1 MELFKTGAIHIEES
15 EVIRLLGYRDQAEPD
30 EEIFESIREEIRN
43 CKSYIEPVV
52 YFERANIKSV
62 DQNMVALDNGVV
74 FEGDFITSRLSK
86 CSSIIASITT
96 LGEDIDKVIKNAF
109 EEGDFLKGMVVD
121 HIGTLAVDYVN
132 KAFWTKLVDSLG
144 NTNIGITSRLS
155 PGDTAWDLSE
165 QTKIFQ
171 VIGKDKVNVK
181 LTESYLMK
189 PIKSTSLVYG
199 FGENIGVT
207 KLGHICTECNM
218 KHCAYR
224 ADNRVELTINKNG
237 VKEIIDVKRGS
248 NLLQV
253 LRDNKTFIDT
263 PCGGKGTCGKCK
275 VKVIKGTEEANTY
288 DIKHLS
294 KEEINNGMR
303 LACAIVV
310 KGRMEV
316 EIPDAAE
323 GMTVLVNSE
332 KQSKEVDPLV
342 KKKYIVMDTP
352 SIEDQRDDYKRLSD
366 ALGVHN
372 LSVRYED
379 LPNLSSL
386 LREANFSVTAAVYKN
401 KLLHLEAGDSSSK
414 FFGVAV
420 DIGTTTIAVYL
431 VDINNGN
438 IVDVESQ
445 VNKQRRFG
453 ADVISRINYTIENE
467 NGLQA
472 QKESILDQLNFMI
485 DNLCER
491 NHISC
496 ENIYDAAIVGNTTM
510 IHLLLGLPCKNIAMA
525 PYIPVIT
532 REMEFD
538 AKEFGLNIKGM
549 VSLVPGIAS
558 YVGSDITA
566 GIISSGMVQTDKY
579 SILLDLGTNGEI
591 ALGNCDG
598 VVACSTAA
606 GPAFEG
612 ANIKH
617 GVGGIKGAVSKIN
630 LSESKVYETIGKGVP
645 CGICGSGVL
654 DALAELV
661 KHGIVDETGRM
672 VEEDE
677 IEDSELSKR
686 LIEDDMKEF
695 LIAENSVSGHP
706 ITFTQ
711 RDVREVQL
719 AKAAVCAGIKILI
732 QEKNIEYKDIDK
744 IYIGGGFGN
753 YMNIDSALAIGL
765 IPEELGQKVKSIGN
779 CAGSGALAY
788 LLSKNVRENASNIA
802 GKASYI
808 ELSKRK
814 DFQDYFIDSMML

>member
-1 MELFKTGAIHIEES
+1 MELFNAVNIYIEES
-15 EVIRLLGYRDQAEPD
+15 EVLRLLGYKDAEPD
-30 EEIFESIREEIRN
+30 EEILESIREEIELS
-43 CKSYIEPVV
+43 KGYIEPVV
-52 YFERANIKSV
+52 YFERVNIKSV
-62 DQNMVALDNGVV
+62 ENSKVILENGVA
-74 FEGDFITSRLSK
+74 FEGDFITNRLSK
-86 CSSIIASITT
+86 CTSIIACITT
-96 LGEDIDKVIKNAF
+96 IGEKIDAVIKNAF
-109 EEGDFLKGMVVD
+109 NEGDFLKGMVVD

-132 KAFWTKLVDSLG
+132 KNFWTKLIEGLN

-155 PGDTAWDLSE
+155 PGDTAWVLTE
-165 QTKIFQ
+165 QKKIFK
-171 VIGKDKVNVK
+171 VVGEDKVGVK
-181 LTESYLMK
+181 LTESSLMM

-199 FGENIGVT
+199 FGENIGIT

-224 ADNRVELTINKNG
+224 ADNRIELTINKNG
-237 VKEIIDVKRGS
+237 IKELVDVKRGS
-248 NLLQV
+248 NLLEI
-253 LRDNKTFIDT
+253 LRENNVFLDT

-275 VKVIKGTEEANTY
+275 VKVIRGIEEPNNS

-294 KEEINNGMR
+294 KEEINKGMR
-303 LACAIVV
+303 LACAVTL
-310 KGRMEV
+310 KDKMEID
-316 EIPDAAE
+316 IPDAAE
-323 GMTVLVNSE
+323 GMTVLVKSE
-332 KQSKEVDPLV
+332 QQNIEVSPLV
-342 KKKYIVMDTP
+342 EKKYVVMSFP
-352 SIEDQRDDYKRLSD
+352 AIEDQRDDYKRLSD
-366 ALGVHN
+366 SLEIDDLFVK
-372 LSVRYED
+372 YQD
-379 LPNLSSL
+379 LPKLSGI
-386 LREANFSVTAAVYKN
+386 LRDANFNITAAVYKN
-401 KLLHLEAGDSSSK
+401 KLLHIEAGDCSLKSY
-414 FFGVAV
+414 GVAI
-420 DIGTTTIAVYL
+420 DIGTTTIAAYL
-431 VDINNGN
+431 VDLNSGDT
-438 IVDVESQ
+438 VDIESQ
-445 VNKQRRFG
+445 VNKQRSFG

-467 NGLQA
+467 KGLQI
-472 QKESILDQLNFMI
+472 QQECIINQLNSMI

-491 NHISC
+491 NTICS

-525 PYIPVIT
+525 PYVPVIT

-538 AKEFGLNIKGM
+538 AMDLRLNINGM

-566 GIISSGMVQTDKY
+566 GIMSSGMITSDKY

-598 VVACSTAA
+598 VIACSTAA

-630 LSESKVYETIGKGVP
+630 LSESKVYETIANGVP

-654 DALAELV
+654 DAVAELV
-661 KHGIVDETGRM
+661 KYGIVDETGRM

-677 IEDSELSKR
+677 IEDLKLSKR

-695 LIAENSVSGHP
+695 LIAERSVNGQP

-732 QEKNIEYKDIDK
+732 QEKNIDYKDIDK
-744 IYIGGGFGN
+744 VYIGGGFGN
-753 YMNIDSALAIGL
+753 FMNIKSAIAIGL
-765 IPEELGQKVKSIGN
+765 IPEELGGKVKSIGN
-779 CAGSGALAY
+779 CAGSGAVMY
-788 LLSKNVRENASNIA
+788 LLSKKVRESAAGIA

-814 DFQDYFIDSMML
+814 DFQDYYIDSMML